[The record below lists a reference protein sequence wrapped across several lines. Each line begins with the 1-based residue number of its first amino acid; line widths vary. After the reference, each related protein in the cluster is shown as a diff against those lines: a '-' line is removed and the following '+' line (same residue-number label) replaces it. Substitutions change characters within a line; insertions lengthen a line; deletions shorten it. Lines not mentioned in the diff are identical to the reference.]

1 MVLVF
6 VIVRFYAPSKKA
18 ATKTNSST
26 DSLGDWITYTSD
38 KNDFSAVLP
47 SQPKRDSQ
55 SNKAAG
61 TDITT
66 NSETYTAGVKGDA
79 YIINVFSYIG
89 TVDFSNPKINLQNLL
104 IAWIAQ
110 DKNSIL
116 QSSSFSK
123 IDGHDTLDFYIVNGT
138 ENIKGKIIVKDQI
151 IYEVFADYQ
160 DQQPAASSFQKFI
173 DGFNFK

>member
-1 MVLVF
+1 M
-6 VIVRFYAPSKKA
+6 RFNAPPKKA
-18 ATKTNSST
+18 ATKINSPSST
-26 DSLGDWITYTSD
+26 NAPSNSLGDWITYTSD

-47 SQPKRDSQ
+47 AQPQRDSA
-55 SNKAAG
+55 SNKVAG

-79 YIINVFSYIG
+79 YIINVFRYTG

-110 DKNSIL
+110 DKNSVL
-116 QSSSFSK
+116 QSSSFSQ

-138 ENIKGKIIVKDQI
+138 ENIKGRIVAKDQI
-151 IYEVFADYQ
+151 IYEIFADYQ

-173 DGFNFK
+173 DGFSFK